1 VTFIPKRRWAKPTLP
16 IDPQPLFIVP
26 IRKEEPCLFPD
37 NLLDEPPPELGGR
50 SWWVVYTKSR
60 QEKALSRELFK
71 YGIPFYLPQIKNTT
85 LVRGRHRT
93 TFMPLFAGYVFML
106 ANEAERVRGLTTNR
120 VSRMLPVDDAE
131 QLIADMRQ
139 IKRLIESNAPL
150 TIARPSGADQARLDD
165 GHRRRRDDPPRRNPP
180 AGLHQLPPTGRVGRS
195 SRLPT
200 RTLGL
205 IFQTERRNRGCESEG
220 SKKSGCQ

>member
-26 IRKEEPCLFPD
+26 IRKEEPCLFPE
-37 NLLDEPPPELGGR
+37 NLLDEPPPEMGDRL
-50 SWWVVYTKSR
+50 WWVVYTKSR

-71 YGIPFYLPQIKNTT
+71 YAIPFYLPQIKNTT

-150 TIARPSGADQARLDD
+150 TIERRLSPGHRVRIKQGSMMGIEGVVMTRRGETRLLVCINFLQQGASVEVQDYLLERLD
-165 GHRRRRDDPPRRNPP
+165 
-180 AGLHQLPPTGRVGRS
+180 
-195 SRLPT
+195 
-200 RTLGL
+200 
-205 IFQTERRNRGCESEG
+205 
-220 SKKSGCQ
+220 